1 MAKALGDVGKPS
13 AVRQALARLTKAGKL
28 KRIRRGLYERPRA
41 HPLIGE
47 SSSSSMDV
55 VRVILEA
62 RNAPWHV
69 SGAYAANLL
78 GLSEQVPSQL
88 VIKTTASVP
97 SVNLGKTQIT
107 FQRVAPSGLI
117 GAGTT
122 AGTVIQAIRYLGPK
136 GLEPA
141 HTKRLKK
148 NLKPSTKRDLQ
159 KLAPKLPQWMRPVVQ
174 EISMASP

>member
-1 MAKALGDVGKPS
+1 
-13 AVRQALARLTKAGKL
+13 
-28 KRIRRGLYERPRA
+28 
-41 HPLIGE
+41 
-47 SSSSSMDV
+47 MDV